1 MKNTLRKGCLGALFF
16 MSAVSGFS
24 QIKVQAEDYVE
35 AKSGG
40 TEIAT
45 ENGGATVG
53 FFDEMGETMTY
64 EVNIPKEG
72 LYQIS
77 FKYLSG
83 KDGSLRIETAD
94 GAYVCLV
101 RNKDVIQEYNVLD
114 ILEQM
119 VGTEISLQN
128 VEVIEEII

>member
-1 MKNTLRKGCLGALFF
+1 MYSEQK
-16 MSAVSGFS
+16 S
-24 QIKVQAEDYVE
+24 IKLV
-35 AKSGG
+35 GG
-40 TEIAT
+40 LE
-45 ENGGATVG
+45 
-53 FFDEMGETMTY
+53 
-64 EVNIPKEG
+64 K
-72 LYQIS
+72 
-77 FKYLSG
+77 
-83 KDGSLRIETAD
+83 TAD